1 MAPDSAGQG
10 AGRRVIDVD
19 AWERRE
25 AYAFFSA
32 MGQPCCSVTCELDVT
47 SALGFMRQA
56 DIPSYVGMI
65 YLTTKAANAVPELRV
80 RIEDGRPCA
89 YDLVHPSFT
98 LLDADQRLRFCRA
111 RFRDSIREFVAH
123 AQQRMALAK
132 AGDDGGL
139 RNCGQDVLYLSC
151 LPWLHFTS
159 VIHPMAMNGPDA
171 IPRITWGRFT
181 PRADRMVMA
190 VDLMV
195 HHGLADGL
203 HIGLFMQ
210 ALQGYCAE
218 PERAFAGG

>member
-1 MAPDSAGQG
+1 MAPDSAG
-10 AGRRVIDVD
+10 RRVIDLA

-47 SALGFMRQA
+47 PARAFMRQA
-56 DIPSYVGMI
+56 GIPSYVGMI
-65 YLTTKAANAVPELRV
+65 YLATKAANAVPELRV
-80 RIEDGRPCA
+80 RVEDGQPCA
-89 YDLVHPSFT
+89 YAVVHPSFT
-98 LLDADQRLRFCRA
+98 LLDEAERLRFCRA
-111 RFRDSIREFVAH
+111 RFSEDIRAFVAH
-123 AQQRMALAK
+123 AQERMALAR

-151 LPWLHFTS
+151 LPWVHFTS
-159 VIHPMAMNGPDA
+159 VSHPMAMNGPDA

-181 PRADRMVMA
+181 PRAGREVVA

-203 HIGLFMQ
+203 HMGRFMQ
-210 ALQGYCAE
+210 ALEGYCAE
-218 PERAFAGG
+218 PERAFAGA